1 MLDEGREGS
10 PACGRAPGQ
19 AGARVILHVN
29 HLQPGQA
36 GRAGEVV
43 AALLALGE
51 QGRVDARVLPGLRVH
66 LDWIQYRSNF
76 REPVA
81 VRRAVDL
88 SGAPLGLAEVAI
100 DLRRAEPARLAEGLD
115 RALVAISPEAPADGD
130 RIWLDDWQPV
140 RQSAIWTFNDLFWQ
154 RLADWERA
162 AGRGFEAALP
172 SGQSDANHPQA
183 VADAVADFWTL
194 LRELDKRGSLPAEI
208 FALEIGVG
216 AGTRAGLWLD
226 RFRALDEE
234 RGTGYYPR
242 LRFLLGDYSM
252 PTLDRALAG
261 VARHRETVS
270 VIPMDAL
277 NPLKTLSF
285 LRYKVLY
292 VHLTNVYDNLP
303 HDELVRRDGRLYLLE
318 ARAWVSREAAARLAA
333 ALGVG
338 PDEVASSAARLL
350 QAGPDALGD
359 RARGVAFWQAL
370 WDALRLEERLARLDD
385 LAQVPLPPGLD
396 LSHLEDLLR
405 EAPDDVRF
413 HLSRGAAESFVN
425 TLPLLHPRGY
435 LQVQDIFVTEMGEYR
450 QGFRGPGK
458 LDGSVVTWVNGA
470 LLRAVG
476 ARAGYD
482 VHFAPFRY
490 RPGSRTSI
498 LYTTL
503 RA

>member
-1 MLDEGREGS
+1 
-10 PACGRAPGQ
+10 
-19 AGARVILHVN
+19 VILHVN

-43 AALLALGE
+43 SALLALVE
-51 QGRVDARVLPGLRVH
+51 RGRVDVRLLPSLRVH

-76 REPVA
+76 REPVS
-81 VRRAVDL
+81 VRRAADL
-88 SGAPLGLAEVAI
+88 AGAPLALAEVAI
-100 DLRRAEPARLAEGLD
+100 DLRRADPARLGADLD
-115 RALVAISPEAPADGD
+115 RALLAIAPEALGEGD
-130 RIWLDDWQPV
+130 RVWLGDWRPV
-140 RQSAIWTFNDLFWQ
+140 RESEIWRFNDLFWK
-154 RLADWERA
+154 RLADWEKA

-194 LRELDKRGSLPAEI
+194 LRELDKRAGLPAEI

-216 AGTRAGLWLD
+216 AGTRAALWLD

-252 PTLDRALAG
+252 PALDRALAG
-261 VARHRETVS
+261 LGRHRDAVS

-303 HDELVRRDGRLYLLE
+303 HDELVRRDGRLYLVE
-318 ARAWVSREAAARLAA
+318 ARAWVPAAAAARLAGAFGVAPEALA
-333 ALGVG
+333 AT
-338 PDEVASSAARLL
+338 AARLL
-350 QAGPDALGD
+350 EAGPDVLGD
-359 RARGVAFWQAL
+359 RARGVAFWREL
-370 WDALRLEERLARLDD
+370 WDVLRLEERLVGLDD
-385 LAQVPLPPGLD
+385 LAQAPLPPGLD

-435 LQVQDIFVTEMGEYR
+435 LQVQDIFATTMGDYR

-490 RPGSRTSI
+490 RPSSRTSI
-498 LYTTL
+498 LYTTQ
-503 RA
+503 RD